1 MQFRRTVAGE
11 VQVLRPATIREMWR
25 PVATTPAGG
34 AAAIGWFV
42 SPYGP
47 YTIVR
52 KDGGQ
57 PGFTAHVALVPEAQ
71 LGAVALINE
80 SPQRVRA
87 SGAAVGKLERLVF
100 ERLLAPVMRAA
111 GRAPADQATGTV
123 ARMASR
129 AANASYQRASAGREP
144 RQSSL
149 P

>member
-1 MQFRRTVAGE
+1 MQYRRVGAGE
-11 VQVLRPATIREMWR
+11 AQVLKAATIREMWR
-25 PVATTPAGG
+25 PVAATPAGG
-34 AAAIGWFV
+34 AVAIGWFV

-57 PGFTAHVALVPEAQ
+57 PGFTAQVALVPELQ
-71 LGAVALINE
+71 LGAVALVNE
-80 SPQRVRA
+80 SPQRVRS
-87 SGAAVGKLERLVF
+87 SGAKLERLVF
-100 ERLLAPVMRAA
+100 ERLLAPVARAA
-111 GRAPADQATGTV
+111 ARAPVAQTTTGTV
-123 ARMASR
+123 ARMDSR